1 MSIAAFN
8 KMMNHSI
15 TLKKMQRNAAG
26 DFSIISSDNT
36 LKGFVQYGNN
46 LIINEKGEKI
56 LSTAIVFLKDDCGID
71 INYPYWKID
80 QTSPQTRT
88 NMEVLKIDPIDHP
101 LQAGKTH
108 HFEVM
113 VR

>member
-1 MSIAAFN
+1 MSLASFN

-26 DFSIISSDNT
+26 DFSIISSDT

-71 INYPYWKID
+71 INYSYWQID
-80 QTSPQTRT
+80 QTFPQVRS

-108 HFEVM
+108 HFEIM